1 MRDNPFTRPYK
12 IRKYPRSLSTMETS
26 GIYINLKLYVLSG
39 VFTSWH
45 RDPASCPFRRHVKP
59 GGCSAGH

>member
-1 MRDNPFTRPYK
+1 MRDNPFTRPHK
-12 IRKYPRSLSTMETS
+12 IRKYPRSLSIMETS
-26 GIYINLKLYVLSG
+26 GISSTSKLYVLSG

-59 GGCSAGH
+59 CGCSVDH